1 MKTPTTSSKH
11 KAFFGGIK
19 GGGHEMPNPNADQGP
34 RGNKKTGVSQKNS
47 KAERGTE
54 PMRKGKM

>member
-1 MKTPTTSSKH
+1 MKTPTMTNKH
-11 KAFFGGIK
+11 KVVWGGIK
-19 GGGHEMPNPNADQGP
+19 GGHEMPNPNADQGP